1 MRCGLYLWRNGAV
14 NLMTTIQEQSFHISR
29 RDEQP
34 IVDVYGPYIQF
45 LTPLDRRDSELCF
58 LKGVIP
64 PRASIPLHSHAE
76 DERFYIVSGE
86 VEVYLE
92 SEWQTVKTGDFL
104 EIPGEIKHGFRN
116 QSDQPALVVMQT
128 TVRLGRFF
136 EEIGRPLS
144 FEGER
149 LQPSPEELAHLVI
162 TAQRYNYWLATPE
175 ENAAIGIALP

>member
-1 MRCGLYLWRNGAV
+1 MN
-14 NLMTTIQEQSFHISR
+14 TIQEKPFHISR

-45 LTPLDRRDSELCF
+45 LTSLGKRESELCF

-64 PRASIPLHSHAE
+64 PGASIPLHSHAE

-86 VEVYLE
+86 VELYLE
-92 SEWQTVKTGDFL
+92 SEWQTAKAGDFL
-104 EIPGEIKHGFRN
+104 EILGGVKHGFRN
-116 QSDQPALVVMQT
+116 HSSQPALVVLQT

-144 FEGER
+144 FEEDHT
-149 LQPSPEELAHLVI
+149 QPSPEELAHFVL
-162 TAQRYNYWLATPE
+162 TAQRYDYWLATPE
-175 ENAAIGIALP
+175 ENAAIGIAMP